1 MTNSIR
7 IKILAVLLVS
17 GAGLALPAQ
26 AAGKE
31 PGLDTFQFVEQNGFA
46 SFANLVAGSLDMAGE
61 HGHGHGDG
69 TPEDFLTGREHGQYH
84 RNNAPPDM
92 PWTDLA
98 GQHGHV
104 VFDNG
109 HDASGWD
116 NRWSRL
122 PDNPPGCAPDRPGCV
137 FLMSL
142 APVGI
147 TPAVPEPET
156 YALMLAGLA
165 LLRFVTR
172 RPDRTA
178 G

>member
-17 GAGLALPAQ
+17 GAGLALPLQ
-26 AAGKE
+26 AAGKG
-31 PGLDTFQFVEQNGFA
+31 PGSGSFDPAGQNGFA
-46 SFANLVAGSLDMAGE
+46 TFANLAAGE
-61 HGHGHGDG
+61 HGHAAGDG
-69 TPEDFLTGREHGQYH
+69 LEGFPAGREHGQYH

-98 GQHGHV
+98 GQRGHV
-104 VFDNG
+104 IFDNG

-122 PDNPPGCAPDRPGCV
+122 PDNPPGCTPDKPGCV

-142 APVGI
+142 APAGI

-165 LLRFVTR
+165 LLRLAAR
-172 RPDRTA
+172 RPGRTA
-178 G
+178 K